1 MSTGPQPLDQLL
13 GSLFLATVKP
23 HQQADQQQ
31 GDRRGDGQIGRA
43 QARQRLLQRLGRKRQ
58 HDLADVDIRIR
69 DGQRKKRK
77 RLRARRGE
85 IREPGPVQRPGRDL
99 VDQRQ
104 QCAGQL
110 LRAGPCQ
117 HLVLMIQYRG
127 VDQTVGF
134 FRRTQRHIQH
144 QDVFLQ
150 YERPAFLRQAAR
162 GSRPMLVERIAGL
175 DRCGSIKQKAGG
187 MRGDTDHNAHQKS
200 LPAAPHKFGS
210 ADAAGRL
217 HEGRAGVFFQLH
229 QRQRRHIRNRHGGTS
244 SSLRVRF
251 TWKADG

>member
-1 MSTGPQPLDQLL
+1 MNSVPSSDPVATWPFS
-13 GSLFLATVKP
+13 GS
-23 HQQADQQQ
+23 
-31 GDRRGDGQIGRA
+31 
-43 QARQRLLQRLGRKRQ
+43 
-58 HDLADVDIRIR
+58 DVRV
-69 DGQRKKRK
+69 
-77 RLRARRGE
+77 E
-85 IREPGPVQRPGRDL
+85 
-99 VDQRQ
+99 
-104 QCAGQL
+104 L
-110 LRAGPCQ
+110 LRSGPCQ

-200 LPAAPHKFGS
+200 LPAAPHKFGFWLMPRVIFTKVVLVYSFSFTSVSVATS
-210 ADAAGRL
+210 ATDMVAPL
-217 HEGRAGVFFQLH
+217 LP
-229 QRQRRHIRNRHGGTS
+229 
-244 SSLRVRF
+244 
-251 TWKADG
+251 